1 VNCRSCTLSGPTIAP
16 INKGQK
22 VYALLRDTLASTGKV
37 GLAKV
42 VIQTKQH
49 LAALVPSGSALVL
62 NLLRWGDEIKTF
74 DGLELP
80 PTGGKGAS
88 FSAAEKKMAEQL
100 VNEMTG
106 DWDPEAFKDEFKHAI
121 MALVDKKVKAGKT
134 EAVVEPEEQAP
145 SQGADIIDLTALLA
159 RSLKGGGGSSGG
171 NASAKAATKT
181 SAKTTG
187 RKAASKDEDEDDTE
201 GAASSAG
208 TGATKGAKKPTSAGA
223 GPSGLALSAKTTGT
237 KVTGTTK
244 AKKTTKASDKN
255 AEKVPAKATR
265 TAKTKRAA

>member
-1 VNCRSCTLSGPTIAP
+1 
-16 INKGQK
+16 
-22 VYALLRDTLASTGKV
+22 
-37 GLAKV
+37 V

-80 PTGGKGAS
+80 GNGVS

-159 RSLKGGGGSSGG
+159 RSLKGGGRTGGDGSNGGSSGSSG
-171 NASAKAATKT
+171 SGKPATKNG
-181 SAKTTG
+181 AKKT
-187 RKAASKDEDEDDTE
+187 ASKSSASKSG
-201 GAASSAG
+201 GAASA
-208 TGATKGAKKPTSAGA
+208 
-223 GPSGLALSAKTTGT
+223 PSGLALSAKTAGT
-237 KVTGTTK
+237 KLTGAAK
-244 AKKTTKASDKN
+244 AKKTTKGADKAGVKEGATAPTKAAAKRSGTASAKRSL
-255 AEKVPAKATR
+255 ASAAKASS
-265 TAKTKRAA
+265 APKTKRAA